1 MLTDDLF
8 TALRTL
14 TADHSVENMF
24 LLADENSQ
32 KFCLSQVTKVLNIPS
47 SHIYIIK
54 SGEEQKNFSTVQS
67 VWKFLIENNANRQS
81 LLLCLG
87 GGVVTDLG
95 AFVAS
100 TYMRGIEF
108 VHIPTTLLAMVD
120 ASIGGKAGFDFMG
133 IKNVIGV
140 FRKPLKTIV
149 FPDFLLTLPSRQL
162 LSGYAEVLKHAL
174 IASPL
179 ELAEVLNFDL
189 QSFKIA
195 DFIEILERSMAI
207 KEYIVE
213 QDPEEKNI
221 RKALNFGHTIG
232 HALESYFLSENKE
245 LLHGYAVAY
254 GIVGALYLSVKKL
267 NLNQAVLQQ
276 VISFVKQYYG
286 TITCPCKDFEQIL
299 SFMRHDKKSVSSDEF
314 RFALL
319 RQVGNYQ
326 IDVPVSEEEVR
337 EALDFVFNM

>member
-24 LLADENSQ
+24 LLTDENVKQ
-32 KFCLSQVTKVLNIPS
+32 FCLPQVTDILNIENN
-47 SHIYIIK
+47 HIFVIK
-54 SGEEQKNFSTVQS
+54 PGEEQKNFDTVQT
-67 VWKFLIENNANRQS
+67 VWKFLISNNANRES

-100 TYMRGIEF
+100 TYMRGIRF
-108 VHIPTTLLAMVD
+108 AHIPTTLLAMVD
-120 ASIGGKAGFDFMG
+120 ASIGGKSGFDFMG
-133 IKNVIGV
+133 IKNVIGT
-140 FRKPLKTIV
+140 FRKPLTTIV
-149 FPDFLLTLPSRQL
+149 YPAFLQTLPSKQL
-162 LSGYAEVLKHAL
+162 LSGYAEILKHAL

-179 ELAEVLNFDL
+179 ELQNVLSFDL
-189 QSFKIA
+189 EQFKIA
-195 DFIEILERSMAI
+195 DFIEILERSISI
-207 KEYIVE
+207 KEYFVG

-232 HALESYFLSENKE
+232 HALESYFLSQNKE

-254 GIVGALYLSVKKL
+254 GMIGALYLSVNKL
-267 NLNQAVLQQ
+267 SMNKLVLQQ
-276 VISFVKQYYG
+276 IINFVKQYYG
-286 TITCPCKDFEQIL
+286 NITCPCKDYEQIL
-299 SFMRHDKKSVSSDEF
+299 SYLRHDKKNLTTNDF
-314 RFALL
+314 RFTLL

-326 IDVPVSEEEVR
+326 TNVSVSKDEVI
-337 EALDFVFNM
+337 ESLDFIFNM